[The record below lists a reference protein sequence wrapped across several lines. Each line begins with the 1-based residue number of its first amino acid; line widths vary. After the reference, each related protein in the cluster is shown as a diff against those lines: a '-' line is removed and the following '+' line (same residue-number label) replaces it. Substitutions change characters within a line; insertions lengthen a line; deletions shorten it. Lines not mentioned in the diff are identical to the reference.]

1 MQQHQIHTFQECLDI
16 SEQAGGG
23 RHLML
28 GNGFSCSIFPNIFNY
43 KALADRINSKTI
55 KSLFTLLDTHDFED
69 VMRRITNALII
80 ARLYQEG
87 AEFTVKLEHDL
98 EELKNTLIEVITKSH
113 PPNPLAISE
122 NEYQSSYNFLKHF
135 EKGRKYS
142 FNYDLILYWVYMH
155 FRENKEMPLV
165 CDDGFRKP
173 EDNQSIVQW
182 RIGREISQ
190 NIYYLHGAMH
200 IFNDGSSHYEKYT
213 WINSGKS
220 ISEQVRESISSQ
232 KYPVFISE
240 GTTEQKLSRIMENTY
255 LGRAF
260 ASLKR
265 IKGSLFIFGH
275 SIRDEDDHV
284 FNFVNEESNG
294 LKNIFISLF
303 GDVNSP
309 ENTKITNK
317 IGGWRNKYS
326 GKNYY
331 FYDACSANVWNG

>member
-1 MQQHQIHTFQECLDI
+1 MQQPPIYTFQNCLDI
-16 SEQAGGG
+16 SEQAGGN

-43 KALADRINSKTI
+43 KALADRINSKTV
-55 KSLFTLLDTHDFED
+55 KSLFTALGTNDFED
-69 VMRRITNALII
+69 VMRRITNTLVI
-80 ARLYQEG
+80 ANLYPEG
-87 AEFTVKLEHDL
+87 SELTVKLEKDL
-98 EELKNTLIEVITKSH
+98 DELKNTLIEVITESH
-113 PPNPLAISE
+113 PPNPQAISE
-122 NEYQSSYNFLKHF
+122 EQYQSCYRFLKSF
-135 EKGRKYS
+135 EKGKKYS

-155 FRENKEMPLV
+155 FLESKDMPLI

-173 EDNQSIVQW
+173 EHNQFIVQW

-213 WINSGKS
+213 WINSGIS

-240 GTTEQKLSRIMENTY
+240 GTTEQKLTRIMENTY

-260 ASLKR
+260 ASLKSIR
-265 IKGSLFIFGH
+265 GSLFIFGH

-284 FNFVNEESNG
+284 FNFINEESKG

-303 GDVNSP
+303 GDINSP
-309 ENTKITNK
+309 ANQKIIDK
-317 IGGWRNKYS
+317 IEGWKHKYK

-331 FYDACSANVWNG
+331 LYGACSANVWNE